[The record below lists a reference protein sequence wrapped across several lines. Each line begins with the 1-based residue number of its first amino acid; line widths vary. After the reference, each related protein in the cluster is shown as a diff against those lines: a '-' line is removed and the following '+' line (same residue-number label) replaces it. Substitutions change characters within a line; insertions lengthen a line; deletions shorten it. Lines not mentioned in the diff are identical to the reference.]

1 MRGPPRRAQYA
12 GMTAPRPLY
21 HPLHSAGPPVWDVT
35 RADGLGVLPAS
46 PDALEAFL
54 PDLRSALA
62 GVLVAAGG
70 ADLVFVGRSPEPL
83 RAYLGGLLWGV
94 GVPWRVSGLNV
105 SLLNATLDAGQ
116 VRALRPLLAGAGLNP
131 RELVRSGRR
140 AALVDVVASGGT
152 FAELHRALREWAQ
165 EDGLGGRC
173 VTRRVRLVGLLR
185 GGYGRPATHRWNA
198 LPELRGVQARS
209 VLTGAGLWFW
219 LAENGEKVA
228 PRFPADAWAQQPD
241 GLPARDP
248 ERLAA
253 LAQARTLFLL
263 GQRRGEREAMTAAL
277 NAAGGQRVAA
287 VRALCGAWRGAA
299 SPLPGHARGGRL
311 PYHRPAR

>member
-1 MRGPPRRAQYA
+1 
-12 GMTAPRPLY
+12 MTAPRPLHHPLP

-35 RADGLGVLPAS
+35 RAAGLGALPAS
-46 PDALEAFL
+46 PDALAFL
-54 PDLRSALA
+54 PDLRAALA

-70 ADLVFVGRSPEPL
+70 VDLVFVGRSPEPL

-116 VRALRPLLAGAGLNP
+116 VRTLRPLLAGAGLHP

-152 FAELHRALREWAQ
+152 FAELHRALRDWAQ

-185 GGYGRPATHRWNA
+185 GGYARPAAQRWNA
-198 LPELRGVQARS
+198 QSGLRGVQARS
-209 VLTGAGLWFW
+209 VLTGAALWSW
-219 LAENGEKVA
+219 LAEDGGKVA
-228 PRFPADAWAQQPD
+228 PRFPADTWAAPPG

-263 GQRRGEREAMTAAL
+263 GQRRDERAVMTAAL

-299 SPLPGHARGGRL
+299 SPLPERGGRL
-311 PYHRPAR
+311 PRHRPAG